1 MKEPPHNR
9 DIPHFGLY
17 GESSVSQDP
26 GFVHIEDIAA
36 RRREIGGLIKPHRH
50 DNLFQILCLFDG
62 SLDVQLDE
70 ETHTLTGAWAITIP
84 QGIVHGVQIKP
95 DAKGIVL
102 SLAALL
108 LADENYRQ
116 SRHFFNELISSAQ
129 IVEFQRQNVFFDQL
143 RHYLNLIVG
152 EFRQAETGHE
162 LMLEW
167 LVRMTLMTIKRQ
179 FDHKQFQASS
189 SRPSSNM
196 LTDFRTLL
204 ENKYR
209 KQWRVQQY
217 AAALHTSVSSLNR
230 LCNECVGITAKS
242 IIQNRVLLEAKR
254 KLIYTQYALDQIGYT
269 LGFKDPAYFSRFFKR
284 EQGIAPSTYRQAHN
298 YETNIP

>member
-1 MKEPPHNR
+1 MKQTQRSN

-26 GFVHIEDIAA
+26 GFVHIEDIGA
-36 RRREIGGLIKPHRH
+36 RSEEIGWLIKPHRH
-50 DNLFQILCLFDG
+50 DNLFQILCIFDG
-62 SLDVQLDE
+62 ALDVQLDE
-70 ETHTLTGAWAITIP
+70 ETHTLSGVWAVTIP
-84 QGIVHGVQIKP
+84 PGVVHGIRIKP

-102 SLAALL
+102 SLAAPL
-108 LADENYRQ
+108 LADEGYRQ
-116 SRHFFNELISSAQ
+116 TRHYFDELVSSAQ
-129 IVEFQRQNVFFDQL
+129 TIEFQRRSVLLEQL

-152 EFRQAETGHE
+152 EFQQAETGHE

-167 LVRMTLMTIKRQ
+167 LVRMVLMTLKRQ
-179 FDHKQFQASS
+179 FDHKQFQALS

-196 LTDFRTLL
+196 LTEFRSLL

-254 KLIYTQYALDQIGYT
+254 KLIYTQY
-269 LGFKDPAYFSRFFKR
+269 PH
-284 EQGIAPSTYRQAHN
+284 IARPTTTRR
-298 YETNIP
+298 

>member
-1 MKEPPHNR
+1 MKQTQLNR
-9 DIPHFGLY
+9 GIPHFGLY
-17 GESSVSQDP
+17 GEPNVSQDP
-26 GFVHIEDIAA
+26 GFVHIEDITA
-36 RRREIGGLIKPHRH
+36 RSREIGWLIKPHRH

-62 SLDVQLDE
+62 VLDVQLDE
-70 ETHTLTGAWAITIP
+70 DTHKLSGGWAITIP
-84 QGIVHGVQIKP
+84 QGVVHGIRIRP

-102 SLAALL
+102 SLAAPL

-116 SRHFFNELISSAQ
+116 SRYYFDELVSTAQ
-129 IVEFQRQNVFFDQL
+129 TIEFQRRSVYFDQL

-152 EFRQAETGHE
+152 EFQQAETGHE

-167 LVRMTLMTIKRQ
+167 LVRMVLMTIKRQ
-179 FDHKQFQASS
+179 FDHKQLLASG

-196 LTDFRTLL
+196 LTEFRTLL

-254 KLIYTQYALDQIGYT
+254 KLIYTQYPLDLIAYS
-269 LGFKDPAYFSRFFKR
+269 LGFKDPAYFSRFFKKL
-284 EQGIAPSTYRQAHN
+284 EGIAPSAYRQAHN
-298 YETNIP
+298 F